1 MINLLQSP
9 QDQAGHIYP
18 KATSSQCRPPRSLHA
33 TRRYCRPRPDSHIP
47 PDNYC
52 SSVKSSVLEMHYTYC
67 VNQCQSGI
75 ILFRWIV
82 LDLPIHRSN
91 SPLEAWINIT
101 IFYRGISCSAMF
113 DHFLNSH
120 KDSTECNWWI
130 LDFFYLG
137 ESFPLAMVL
146 GDLSKARLNLYYP
159 GPPSRQRSTS
169 PISFNFLQLRH
180 ILPEDL
186 EHLRIQGV
194 FKCPDKVHLDTFL
207 TVSLEYVVSCLSS
220 HEPSRASP
228 AACKWNHSLT
238 LLHSICFVEDVSR
251 LPWKLA
257 PTNIR
262 AVPD

>member
-1 MINLLQSP
+1 MSNSLYKPDMIFSPTVCLLFVVQCSPAQIILRRLMDTWESTVATLPKLFHECPKRRINRESQLSREFERARHVGDVTRSASDVMLSIEFPLQIALRVIILLQSP

-67 VNQCQSGI
+67 ANQCQSGI

-130 LDFFYLG
+130 LDFFTL
-137 ESFPLAMVL
+137 ENP
-146 GDLSKARLNLYYP
+146 
-159 GPPSRQRSTS
+159 
-169 PISFNFLQLRH
+169 FLWLWYWAIWVR
-180 ILPEDL
+180 
-186 EHLRIQGV
+186 
-194 FKCPDKVHLDTFL
+194 PD
-207 TVSLEYVVSCLSS
+207 
-220 HEPSRASP
+220 
-228 AACKWNHSLT
+228 
-238 LLHSICFVEDVSR
+238 
-251 LPWKLA
+251 
-257 PTNIR
+257 
-262 AVPD
+262 